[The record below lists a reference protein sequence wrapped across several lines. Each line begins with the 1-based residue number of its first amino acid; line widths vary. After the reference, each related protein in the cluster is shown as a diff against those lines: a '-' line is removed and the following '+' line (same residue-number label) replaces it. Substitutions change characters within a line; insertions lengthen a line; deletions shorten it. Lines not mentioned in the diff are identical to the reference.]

1 MTTVIKTL
9 AATSTFSVVY
19 VISFVAIAYLFKA
32 EHWSFFIAFLPAFL
46 CMCAVVGSY
55 EENQKH

>member
-1 MTTVIKTL
+1 MATVIKTM
-9 AATSTFSVVY
+9 AATSTFLVVY
-19 VISFVAIAYLFKA
+19 MIAFVAIAYLFHA

-46 CMCAVVGSY
+46 CMCAVVGSC